1 MVDERLFNAILNV
14 YTIFQLSVSL
24 DWAFCSIRAFCV
36 FLVGH
41 MGTVHEPPNSAKRRF
56 LGKFGSHGTIHTFK
70 NYFAIVFPTISFQF
84 SANKRYPNTPLMAGV
99 QNYYFD

>member
-1 MVDERLFNAILNV
+1 MYILICNS
-14 YTIFQLSVSL
+14 TPPNQNFWLRP
-24 DWAFCSIRAFCV
+24 C
-36 FLVGH
+36 

-84 SANKRYPNTPLMAGV
+84 SANKRYPNTPLMVGV